1 MKIYTKR
8 GDQGNTNLIGGR
20 TVKKNDLRVHAYG
33 EVDELNSEVGLLV
46 ALMKEEKELESLVS
60 PLQTIQ
66 HHLFDIGSLL
76 ADRENKLELSFPDSY
91 IQDLETL
98 IDTLNDKLPPID
110 YFVLPG
116 GAKAA
121 AQAHVS
127 RTVARRVERQ
137 LVELS
142 MKEEINKSALVYI
155 NRLSDY
161 FFVLARFTN
170 LTLSHDEVFYTNTGK
185 VFHN

>member
-20 TVKKNDLRVHAYG
+20 TVKKYDLRVHAYG

-46 ALMKEEKELESLVS
+46 AMMKEEKELKNLVS

-76 ADRENKLELSFPDSY
+76 ADKENKLELSFPDTY
-91 IQDLETL
+91 IEELELQIDSLDKDL
-98 IDTLNDKLPPID
+98 PSID
-110 YFVLPG
+110 YFILPG
-116 GAKAA
+116 GSKAA

-127 RTVARRVERQ
+127 RTVTRRVERH

-142 MKEEINKSALVYI
+142 TKETIDKHSLIYM

-161 FFVLARFTN
+161 FFVLARFIN
-170 LTLSHDEVFYTNTGK
+170 ITLKEEEVFYKNTGK

>member
-8 GDQGNTNLIGGR
+8 GDQGNTNLVGGR

-33 EVDELNSEVGLLV
+33 EVDELNSEIGLLI
-46 ALMKEEKELESLVS
+46 AMLTEEKDLEKLIS

-76 ADRENKLELSFPDSY
+76 ADKENKLELSFSESY
-91 IQDLETL
+91 IQDLESL
-98 IDTLNDKLPPID
+98 IDSMDKELPAID

-127 RTVARRVERQ
+127 RTVTRRVERN

-142 MKEEINKSALVYI
+142 LTEDVNKQALVYI

-161 FFVLARFTN
+161 FFVLARFIN
-170 LTLSHDEVFYTNTGK
+170 VTLNHEEMFYKNTGK